1 MNFNNLVQQ
10 AQQMQRRVN
19 KAKKEFDEKVFDF
32 ASQNNVVV
40 GKMKGNLEIVELHI
54 DEALFNAENKQDIED
69 LLLVTINNKV
79 KEVAQAKEDT
89 INKLTNGVDVSA
101 FL

>member
-10 AQQMQRRVN
+10 AQQMQRKVN
-19 KAKKEFDEKVFDF
+19 KAKKEFDERIFDF
-32 ASQNNVVV
+32 ASQNEVVV
-40 GKMKGNLEIVELHI
+40 GKMKGNLEIVELHF
-54 DEALFNAENKQDIED
+54 DETMFNAENKQDVED
-69 LLLVTINNKV
+69 LLLVTLNNKI
-79 KEVAQAKEDT
+79 KEVSQAKEDA